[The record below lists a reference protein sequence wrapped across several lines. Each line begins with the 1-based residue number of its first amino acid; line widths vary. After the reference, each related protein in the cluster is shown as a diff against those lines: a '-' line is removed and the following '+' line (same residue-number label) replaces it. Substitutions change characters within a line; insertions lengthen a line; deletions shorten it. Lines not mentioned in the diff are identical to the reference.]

1 MLVQEC
7 HSWRRPNAD
16 RPIMPVV
23 KMLLY
28 DLTQTDSFEKCS
40 YIVIESPNYSKP
52 VAVSKHRFNLQ

>member
-1 MLVQEC
+1 
-7 HSWRRPNAD
+7 
-16 RPIMPVV
+16 MPVV